1 MSCPPIIRIAAAAG
15 LVFAVSQ
22 TATAGT
28 VTGNCR
34 YEGKE
39 STLVDGVF
47 YMAPNTFEETK
58 LERTL
63 IFTTLPLD
71 RVAIGRATDIESAVQ
86 EQVWAGEGDGRIQ
99 LSIDAEGSVWAMN
112 YASSGTSLS
121 QSGTGVG
128 ELKLTADS
136 AERIAGTFK
145 VGESD
150 DELNCS
156 IHFDLGS
163 GESKAAVAA
172 APPLP
177 KGKPIPAG
185 GGELGRVYMQSYE
198 AMKKG
203 DIDALMATANEETR
217 LQMKE
222 ARKDPKFSEMME
234 LMQAFAPAKLRV
246 TGGQDF
252 GDTAEL
258 TLEGE
263 DDDSSKTTG
272 TAQMK
277 KEGGVWKVGK
287 TSMKSS
293 ISN

>member
-1 MSCPPIIRIAAAAG
+1 MSCPQLIRIAAAAS
-15 LVFAVSQ
+15 LVCALSQ
-22 TATAGT
+22 SATAGE
-28 VTGNCR
+28 VKGNCR

-39 STLVDGVF
+39 SLLVDGVF
-47 YMAPNTFEETK
+47 YRAPNAFDK
-58 LERTL
+58 AKMERTL
-63 IFTTLPLD
+63 IFTTVALD
-71 RVAIGRATDIESAVQ
+71 KVAIGRATDIEDAVR
-86 EQVWAGEGDGRIQ
+86 EQVWAGEGEGRIQ

-128 ELKLTADS
+128 ELKLTADG
-136 AERIAGTFK
+136 ADTIAGTFS
-145 VGESD
+145 VGEKE

-156 IHFDLGS
+156 ITFDLGS
-163 GESKAAVAA
+163 GEANAAVAA

-185 GGELGRVYMQSYE
+185 GGELGKVYLQSYE

-203 DIDALMATANEETR
+203 DIDALIATAVEEIR
-217 LQMKE
+217 GQME
-222 ARKDPKFSEMME
+222 ASRKDPEFPKMMA
-234 LMQAFAPAKLRV
+234 LMQAFAPASLSV

-252 GDTAEL
+252 GDSAEL
-258 TLEGE
+258 VLEGE
-263 DDDSSKTTG
+263 DENGGKVAG